1 MSQSLLKTNSP
12 ATKTKECLVNF
23 QKPIGCT
30 VKATFDLDIQDLA
43 SQIAQEVV
51 KTIKPLLAQ
60 GSSKDDTLFTVKTL
74 ARYLETSTKW
84 VYERVQ
90 LKEIPYIKVGKHVRF
105 KKSDIDHWLDSLKVP
120 SMDSPLGAV
129 KLSTRPRKSEVAV

>member
-1 MSQSLLKTNSP
+1 M
-12 ATKTKECLVNF
+12 
-23 QKPIGCT
+23 
-30 VKATFDLDIQDLA
+30 KATIYIDIQDLA

-51 KTIKPLLAQ
+51 KTIKPFLAQ
-60 GSSKDDTLFTVKTL
+60 WSPKDDTLFTVKSL

-105 KKSDIDHWLDSLKVP
+105 KKSDIDRWLDSLKVSPMGFP
-120 SMDSPLGAV
+120 SGVALLTQKS
-129 KLSTRPRKSEVAV
+129 RKSEATA